1 MSLLTL
7 ESPRGS
13 VERSTCPHCGHP
25 LSKPGLPQAL
35 QTILGVLAAVA
46 LVLILIPLAI
56 TVWSSCAEMLSDDQS
71 RSVLFHPLEDW
82 THY

>member
-13 VERSTCPHCGHP
+13 VELSTCPHCGHS

-35 QTILGVLAAVA
+35 QTILGVLAALA

-56 TVWSSCAEMLSDDQS
+56 TAWKSCADMLSDDQS

-82 THY
+82 RHC

>member
-7 ESPRGS
+7 ESGRRS
-13 VERSTCPHCGHP
+13 EERSTCPHCGHS
-25 LSKPGLPQAL
+25 LSKPSLPQGL

-46 LVLILIPLAI
+46 MVLIMIPLSI
-56 TVWSSCAEMLSDDQS
+56 TVWKSCADMLSDDQS
-71 RSVLFHPLEDW
+71 RSVLFRPLEDW

>member
-7 ESPRGS
+7 ESTRRALGH
-13 VERSTCPHCGHP
+13 STCPHCGHS

-46 LVLILIPLAI
+46 MALILIPLAI
-56 TVWSSCAEMLSDDQS
+56 TVWRSYADMLSDDQS